1 MKTGAALVAGL
12 VAILLVS
19 GAVTV
24 WATSARPR
32 SAMPAAWTAEPSAA
46 TSAPQHATVP
56 VATGNR
62 GTASPTTSTPTR
74 TTTSGSAT
82 TTIATS
88 KQAST
93 ASKTTTSSSTLT
105 CSGGQIVS
113 NAFSVKI
120 PAGWMCW
127 DERTSTDGKVV
138 LNSTGGLD
146 VIQITVTQLTD
157 PVAACRAYLAQQGT
171 TLVLLPDTRWG
182 GKTATTANVVMGALT
197 AQVRCAESKGVVYM
211 MAGAPEG
218 GTLDTVVAGMN
229 AMGTAWVWK

>member
-1 MKTGAALVAGL
+1 
-12 VAILLVS
+12 
-19 GAVTV
+19 
-24 WATSARPR
+24 
-32 SAMPAAWTAEPSAA
+32 
-46 TSAPQHATVP
+46 

-62 GTASPTTSTPTR
+62 STASPTTSTPTR

-127 DERTSTDGKVV
+127 DEGTSDDGKIV
-138 LNSTGGLD
+138 LRSTGGLD
-146 VIQITVTQLTD
+146 IIQITVTKLTD
-157 PVAACRAYLAQQGT
+157 PVAACRAYLAQTVT
-171 TLVLLPDTRWG
+171 TTVTPQPDTMWG
-182 GKTATTANVVMGALT
+182 GRTATTANVVLMGDLT
-197 AQVRCAESKGVVYM
+197 AQVRCAESRGVVYM
-211 MAGAPEG
+211 LAGLPEG
-218 GTLDTVVAGMN
+218 GMLDTVVAGMD
-229 AMGTAWVWK
+229 AMCSAWVWK